1 MLTNGLAPAKHSSM
15 VGNVAIYGKRGK
27 MNTSIELKKK
37 LWTKF
42 IKSCESQWM
51 VGGDRYRLSKDKEFT
66 DLVCEVAGNKWI
78 GGNIV
83 KYVGEIINTEPK
95 PEANFLKIAVY
106 AFIWWLKEQE
116 NLTER
121 DKGEE
126 F

>member
-1 MLTNGLAPAKHSSM
+1 
-15 VGNVAIYGKRGK
+15 

-37 LWTKF
+37 LWSKF

-66 DLVCEVAGNKWI
+66 DLVCEVAGNQWI

-83 KYVGEIINTEPK
+83 KYVGEIINTEPR

-106 AFIWWLKEQE
+106 AFLWWIKEQE
-116 NLTER
+116 NMTDR

-126 F
+126 FE